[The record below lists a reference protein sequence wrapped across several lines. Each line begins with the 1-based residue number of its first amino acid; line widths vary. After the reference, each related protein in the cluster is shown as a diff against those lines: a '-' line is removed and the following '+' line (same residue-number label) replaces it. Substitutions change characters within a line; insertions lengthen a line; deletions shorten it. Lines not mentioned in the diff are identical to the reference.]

1 MIPQITEIGFPSY
14 ATLHQANISLSE
26 MGSRVI
32 TTQVR
37 IDGDITPDF
46 SGWELEFKG
55 ERFVLPIRIP
65 QATKDNSTRNGIVDL
80 TFYSW
85 AEDQLKRYFFMS
97 LSEVKTGV
105 AIADQYVASVTMPV
119 EQFVTLFN
127 SVLQYYFGDR
137 IRMDLFQMGQ
147 GIYSTNPVIVEINYT
162 HIWDVLT
169 KFYETFS
176 LRWNIEYDSTTSA
189 YVIKVN
195 YPSDAIE
202 DHDFEYGYKGGLLK
216 FERQVQDDGI
226 TNILLGRGGEKN
238 LPYRYFKRTDQQN
251 PEWQADPDAV
261 YELRS
266 IYFDRLRDIN
276 FRWYVRGWMQNP
288 NRDRTWE
295 NQGYTYPTYSSVPA
309 EYQFAYD
316 RGLTDAKFNPVE
328 FVRDTESIAKYGER
342 WGALDDNDDIYPTI
356 QGVERDPIGRVDEVV
371 AVSEILT
378 DDIEEAAAGN
388 ATTNSIGGALSVTIN
403 MAPHSRA
410 DHEFRSENFTVPEGK
425 TAKLKLTWLCLVN
438 GVSLAGVRVDTDHSE
453 FVAIDASTGQRVSS
467 EGLPAGTYYVSVE
480 VRVYNDR
487 STTQTVTFGV
497 NSLTATMADSV
508 VEGWKPTFDIWVK
521 NIWNTTKEAGE
532 SDAQYAARVWEPI
545 LGDRVGNEAKIVFS
559 DGFMALSQDYEFVI
573 VSYPVFD
580 QSKMIGDVPSEW
592 RITLR
597 KSDAEF
603 DATGL
608 YIPNSQ
614 SGGKP
619 VAGDHFFFTGIDMPF
634 IYVQWAEQNLNA
646 VKTTELEKLSD
657 ISPTWVITLD
667 KVRVHTLEDED
678 YGTLLADRLSAGC
691 TVRTKDSRFTNGD
704 VLTLY
709 VQTITYNWEEPSD
722 DQPYL
727 VPDINV
733 VLSDKVVSVESSVQ
747 KIQGDIEVIRSTY
760 AKTSDI
766 ESVVRRV
773 ASPLFLK
780 KTGESDSSNS
790 PTTFA
795 SKLSS
800 KSFVQGD
807 IGGSGWG
814 HYDDDEGDAVLELDK
829 VVVRKELRVNSL
841 VVNQI
846 AYVGGKQIMSA
857 AAIECNQVVE
867 DANGYTCFFDQ
878 KQGSVANLFVVGDI
892 ALGQMFDEENAET
905 RYYCA
910 EVTAVGDNYIV
921 LSKTAKDGSGV
932 PQKGDVIV
940 QYGNKTQTSRQYVII
955 RDVIGGGYER
965 MLSGLNSV
973 TATGDEYY
981 YAGRQSGQTPRW
993 FVGNASGEH
1002 AEYQNG
1008 QLNIVGRLSVRKSDG
1023 TYQSM
1028 SAYIDTVNSV
1038 TQNLQEQIDGQI
1050 QSWAG
1055 DVAPLPDEDGGTA
1068 NYPANAWSDD
1078 ATRLKHM
1085 GDIYVNNT
1093 TGQGYR
1099 YTRAANDGDFY
1110 WVRITDEEVAEAITK
1125 ANQALTQIQGY
1136 QYLKTALADGSTIVE
1151 GGLVL
1156 TNLIQLGKEESGQF
1170 QVYSGI
1176 NGLMDTTAKGNG
1188 IAAWYGGPMGD
1199 KEDGA
1204 VSWAKSLFRFD
1215 GSGYLASGNIGW
1227 NADGSGHIPGI
1238 TWNGNNITIAG
1249 DVQLGSV
1256 SGDTVTS
1263 MINLLRQINEWFGE
1277 DSDGNIYVK
1286 SNRGFYSNS
1295 FISAFGQSDTG
1306 GGGGGGIDLSAMW
1319 TNLQIN
1325 ESGVTGYGL
1334 QIDYHHLPTIAYNGD
1349 SGFVTSAAWSK
1360 TGSTNYLTLI
1370 RRALTASDIPSLT
1383 TSKISDLETWIN
1395 GKDFLTGNETIT
1407 LSGVVSGSGTTAIT
1421 TSIADGKI
1429 TNAMLAG
1436 SIANGKLANSAITIN
1451 GSSTALG
1458 GSFSTASITAGTA
1471 GTSSATSGLS
1481 ITIPYVTLNKYGIVT
1496 AYGTHT
1502 HSISKANITSAI
1514 GSTTYAPYNSAGY
1527 LPLNGGVMTGPI
1539 SGVTYL
1545 SVNRA
1550 AQTTYRLDVNG
1561 TSRLA
1566 GNTSVTGTLTVGTTS
1581 TNRATTLNGTLSVL
1595 GAATFNGASTFNDN
1609 VTVDSTSSITLGNG
1623 VLTWDAQNSA
1633 WKLTGNLYATGF
1645 ISAFGSSDTG
1655 GGGGGIYPSAMWANL
1670 QVNESGTTGY
1680 NLQINPGHLT
1690 TALGTYV
1697 NAITT
1702 TGSGNAITSVSKSGS
1717 ALTFT
1722 KGSTFLTSHQSLAN
1736 YVTLNSAQTITAVKT
1751 FSAGLSLNTD
1761 SKWSS
1766 TDRALYFASYG
1777 NNSILMYYNVDANT
1791 GLTYNP
1797 NTGALKAGSFVKRG
1811 GTASQFLKADGS
1823 VDSSAY
1829 LTTATA
1835 ASTYLPL
1842 SADTR
1847 AFVLYNP
1854 TADGVLVQTDCGS
1867 SSTMLEFIIEGNAY
1881 TGGKVIFSR
1890 IQCYY
1895 YLTTNSFMNEGAI
1908 NYGIDLGPFTVFKYN
1923 GIIYLWFARTSTFR
1937 TFRVSCYTQLDRNN
1951 RVVSIS
1957 SGAVPDSD
1965 VTATVTITSYQSY
1978 NSNNLTQSVVTG
1990 LIGSTTY
1997 APYNADGYLPLSGGT
2012 MTGSLVLSNSV
2023 YLSVKDS
2030 GGTARGGVFLDSSNN
2045 FYVGYGT
2052 SAAGYNT
2059 YLGGNQ
2065 IYFQYGTGH
2074 AIGMTLG
2081 SDGKLVMKR
2090 NIVLPNDVSLQAKAT
2105 NGTAYAIAYLDS
2117 SNALRFGHATAPR
2130 GYNTYL
2136 YGNNVYLAYG
2146 TSQTNGLVLT
2156 AAGNVG
2162 IGTTSPSYKLDV
2174 TGVIHSTTGIFSN
2187 GYVSAF
2193 GQSTTSDARLK
2204 KDFLD
2209 TTLTVD
2215 NIAHAPAITFLW
2227 KDREGKRQA
2236 GSLAQY
2242 WETVLPE
2249 VVTDIE
2255 GKKGLDYGAA
2265 ALVSAITIARD
2276 VNDHEKR
2283 IRELEREN
2291 RELKRRLGYAN

>member
-55 ERFVLPIRIP
+55 ERFVLPIRVP
-65 QATKDNSTRNGIVDL
+65 QATKDNSTRNGIFDL

-97 LSEVKTGV
+97 LSEVTTGV

-371 AVSEILT
+371 AVSEIPT

-425 TAKLKLTWLCLVN
+425 TANLNLTWLCLVN
-438 GVSLAGVRVDTDHSE
+438 GASLAGVRVDTDHSE

-480 VRVYNDR
+480 VRVYNDL

-1008 QLNIVGRLSVRKSDG
+1008 QLNIVGRLTVRKTDG

-1028 SAYIDTVNSV
+1028 SNYIDSVNTL

-1286 SNRGFYSNS
+1286 SNKGFYSNS
-1295 FISAFGQSDTG
+1295 FISAFGSSDTG
-1306 GGGGGGIDLSAMW
+1306 GGGGGGLIARVYGTSGFGGTYSDTDY
-1319 TNLQIN
+1319 TNTFNAYAIN
-1325 ESGVTGYGL
+1325 TLYDRIVALEGASVNISVNVTGSGNAV
-1334 QIDYHHLPTIAYNGD
+1334 TNGSYNNGVITLTK
-1349 SGFVTSAAWSK
+1349 GATFLTSVAFAD
-1360 TGSTNYLTLI
+1360 
-1370 RRALTASDIPSLT
+1370 LTAHPT
-1383 TSKISDLETWIN
+1383 TLAGYGITDAKIQN
-1395 GKDFLTGNETIT
+1395 GVITLGGNTIT
-1407 LSGVVSGSGTTAIT
+1407 PM
-1421 TSIADGKI
+1421 TSIGTGTV
-1429 TNAMLAG
+1429 TNAM
-1436 SIANGKLANSAITIN
+1436 LANSAITIN

-1458 GSFSTASITAGTA
+1458 GSFATADITAGTA
-1471 GTSSATSGLS
+1471 GTSEATSGLS
-1481 ITIPYVTLNKYGIVT
+1481 IAIPYVTLNQYGIVT

-1581 TNRATTLNGTLSVL
+1581 ANKETTLNGTLSVL
-1595 GAATFNGASTFNDN
+1595 GAATFSGG
-1609 VTVDSTSSITLGNG
+1609 VTVDSTTSIKLGGG
-1623 VLTWDAQNSA
+1623 VLTWDGTNSA

-1645 ISAFGSSDTG
+1645 ISAFGASDTG
-1655 GGGGGIYPSAMWANL
+1655 GGGGGIDLSAMW
-1670 QVNESGTTGY
+1670 T
-1680 NLQINPGHLT
+1680 NLQINESGVTGYGLQIDYHHLP
-1690 TALGTYV
+1690 
-1697 NAITT
+1697 
-1702 TGSGNAITSVSKSGS
+1702 
-1717 ALTFT
+1717 
-1722 KGSTFLTSHQSLAN
+1722 
-1736 YVTLNSAQTITAVKT
+1736 TIA
-1751 FSAGLSLNTD
+1751 
-1761 SKWSS
+1761 
-1766 TDRALYFASYG
+1766 
-1777 NNSILMYYNVDANT
+1777 
-1791 GLTYNP
+1791 
-1797 NTGALKAGSFVKRG
+1797 
-1811 GTASQFLKADGS
+1811 
-1823 VDSSAY
+1823 
-1829 LTTATA
+1829 
-1835 ASTYLPL
+1835 
-1842 SADTR
+1842 
-1847 AFVLYNP
+1847 
-1854 TADGVLVQTDCGS
+1854 
-1867 SSTMLEFIIEGNAY
+1867 
-1881 TGGKVIFSR
+1881 
-1890 IQCYY
+1890 
-1895 YLTTNSFMNEGAI
+1895 
-1908 NYGIDLGPFTVFKYN
+1908 YN
-1923 GIIYLWFARTSTFR
+1923 G
-1937 TFRVSCYTQLDRNN
+1937 N
-1951 RVVSIS
+1951 
-1957 SGAVPDSD
+1957 SGFV
-1965 VTATVTITSYQSY
+1965 
-1978 NSNNLTQSVVTG
+1978 
-1990 LIGSTTY
+1990 
-1997 APYNADGYLPLSGGT
+1997 
-2012 MTGSLVLSNSV
+2012 
-2023 YLSVKDS
+2023 
-2030 GGTARGGVFLDSSNN
+2030 
-2045 FYVGYGT
+2045 T
-2052 SAAGYNT
+2052 SAAWSKTGSTN
-2059 YLGGNQ
+2059 YL
-2065 IYFQYGTGH
+2065 
-2074 AIGMTLG
+2074 TLT
-2081 SDGKLVMKR
+2081 R
-2090 NIVLPNDVSLQAKAT
+2090 
-2105 NGTAYAIAYLDS
+2105 
-2117 SNALRFGHATAPR
+2117 R
-2130 GYNTYL
+2130 
-2136 YGNNVYLAYG
+2136 
-2146 TSQTNGLVLT
+2146 VLT
-2156 AAGNVG
+2156 ASD
-2162 IGTTSPSYKLDV
+2162 IPSLTTSK
-2174 TGVIHSTTGIFSN
+2174 I
-2187 GYVSAF
+2187 
-2193 GQSTTSDARLK
+2193 SDLETWIDG
-2204 KDFLD
+2204 KDFLTGNETITLSGVVSGSG
-2209 TTLTVD
+2209 TTTITTA
-2215 NIAHAPAITFLW
+2215 IADGTITNAML
-2227 KDREGKRQA
+2227 A
-2236 GSLAQY
+2236 GSIANNKLAN
-2242 WETVLPE
+2242 
-2249 VVTDIE
+2249 
-2255 GKKGLDYGAA
+2255 
-2265 ALVSAITIARD
+2265 SAITI
-2276 VNDHEKR
+2276 NGTSTS
-2283 IRELEREN
+2283 
-2291 RELKRRLGYAN
+2291 LGGSFATADITAGTAGTSEATSGL